1 MFKKEAHMAHSAQ
14 GSETIIAQGV
24 KVEGDF
30 SSDGN
35 VLIDGEVVGSIKT
48 AQNLQIGQTA
58 RIHASVTAA
67 TALIAGE
74 ILGDLE
80 ATERLELT
88 ATSKVRGN
96 ITTAVLSVEPGAE
109 INGTITMSGPESS
122 KRGGRRASTEEYSE
136 EQVG

>member
-1 MFKKEAHMAHSAQ
+1 MAHATS

-30 SSDGN
+30 TSNGN
-35 VLIDGEVVGSIKT
+35 VLIDGEVVGSVKA
-48 AQNLQIGQTA
+48 AQNLQIGQSA
-58 RIHASVTAA
+58 RIHASVIAA
-67 TALIAGE
+67 TALVAGE

-88 ATSKVRGN
+88 STSKIRGN

-109 INGTITMSGPESS
+109 INGTITMSPSEQG
-122 KRGGRRASTEEYSE
+122 KRGGRRSAQDEYAQ
-136 EQVG
+136 EQAG